1 MFFVWIGFRLLRFKL
16 GTSAI
21 CPGSASQMAEALQF
35 WGSEVVSSRV
45 PGGFMGLDICTPL
58 RHLYEYS

>member
-1 MFFVWIGFRLLRFKL
+1 MDPNLENHQYVCSLSGLVSGSQLRFKL

-21 CPGSASQMAEALQF
+21 CQGSASQMAEALQF

-45 PGGFMGLDICTPL
+45 PGGFMGL
-58 RHLYEYS
+58 